1 MNHVLSIN
9 KQHYL
14 LRHAQQKILLL
25 TFPHL
30 HPVHKYY
37 ANANYTYLHPTSPEL
52 LVLNQNEVTILKV
65 MVSPLQLVS
74 QQQSFVDWQPTG
86 GILLQHHIVL
96 FGLHGIVFYLRSSL
110 MEKAW
115 QISLQ
120 QDIQE
125 LKCNTSEEVLVM
137 KVKEAQNT
145 LFIWRLGE
153 PASKPAQEIILTQNI
168 LQFDFINE
176 STLVILTS
184 SELRVY
190 VYDGEFNLYDFY
202 LVNAVSFSS
211 IKTAASPVPP
221 QKVSVSSI
229 ILINDQ
235 GVASLWELYGIE
247 KRLLKSQSRR
257 VGEFRLEFE
266 SMGVS
271 KIIDVWG
278 ESDSLGLVCE
288 GQQKQLFT
296 FVISKD
302 LKIAKRL
309 AFEKQLGGAI
319 QEAYVEDSLL
329 LVRDASIWKYF
340 SITGQKNYE
349 LLDQIECEKA
359 FIWSAN
365 RFIFLNEQAM
375 IIREVKGEQSQA
387 IAFKYTRKD
396 KVHSLYHNDDV
407 YFFVNGIRFYKL
419 EKGSISLAGL
429 ALKNE
434 RAELIEVNKF
444 TSTLTYKVSEQFIVF
459 NYKIV
464 GAKVVCSTLRSNSRQ
479 LIPVKGEMWIEK
491 QQTEFSLGQG
501 EKILTVFSLSKLL
514 RLLDSENKIYD
525 YSLYSLNDGG
535 LSLLLKNYV
544 FFLQILL
551 DERGY

>member
-309 AFEKQLGGAI
+309 AFEKQLGCAV

-329 LVRDASIWKYF
+329 LARDASIWKYF